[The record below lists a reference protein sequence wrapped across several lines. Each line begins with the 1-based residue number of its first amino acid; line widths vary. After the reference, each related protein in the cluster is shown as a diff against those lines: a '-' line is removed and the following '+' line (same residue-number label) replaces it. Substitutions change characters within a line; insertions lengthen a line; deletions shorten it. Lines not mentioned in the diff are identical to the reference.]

1 MLWCVIS
8 WDIEKKHN
16 KKNCFYT
23 NRYLK
28 IVLVLIFSQSSFLKL
43 YYLLTFSKHTS
54 WSPGC
59 EVGRTFLLIGF
70 NQWSIKRYFHTNTL
84 IWLPNSATQKR
95 KHTFLNI
102 NSFFYRFMFFHFN
115 PKQSMLK
122 ILQGD
127 SLLLNFKF
135 QGIPAPHLINL
146 SMMKDWNNF
155 WATLKQ
161 SRCLEQD
168 PLIKNPAP

>member
-1 MLWCVIS
+1 
-8 WDIEKKHN
+8 
-16 KKNCFYT
+16 
-23 NRYLK
+23 
-28 IVLVLIFSQSSFLKL
+28 
-43 YYLLTFSKHTS
+43 
-54 WSPGC
+54 
-59 EVGRTFLLIGF
+59 
-70 NQWSIKRYFHTNTL
+70 
-84 IWLPNSATQKR
+84 
-95 KHTFLNI
+95 
-102 NSFFYRFMFFHFN
+102 MFFHFN